1 MNPPEGLI
9 SVVIP
14 VFRDGERALAAAQA
28 MLMQVLPTG
37 FDSEVL
43 VVDDGSGDDTV
54 KILTQYEDQRVQV
67 LQLGCNQGRS
77 AARNAGAQQA
87 RGEMIVFM
95 DCDCIPVHDGF
106 IAAHLLAL
114 QSGFI
119 ASTGHVIGT
128 DNSFWGRYQHAASRR
143 RERQFVQGA
152 PYAGSSQNLAV
163 RRSAFEKI
171 GGFDKR
177 YRHYGFEDRDLL
189 LRLADTGNVAWTAN
203 AVVRHIDTLT
213 LPEVSRKMMNAG
225 GQSARYFAKSHPIAY
240 AKLGYA
246 AIDSRLHPWLRPVGM
261 AMGRLAPPVASFLDS
276 LLERLPFQMART
288 LVKATT
294 AISFLYGTTRD
305 RQPIDRF

>member
-14 VFRDGERALAAAQA
+14 VFRDGARALTAVHA

-95 DCDCIPVHDGF
+95 DCDCVPAHDDF
-106 IAAHLLAL
+106 IAAHLSAL
-114 QSGFI
+114 QSGFV

-128 DNSFWGRYQHAASRR
+128 DNGFWGRYQHAASRR
-143 RERQFVQGA
+143 RERQFTQGA

-163 RRSAFEKI
+163 RRSTFEKI
-171 GGFDKR
+171 GGFDKQ

-189 LRLADTGNVAWTAN
+189 LRLAGTGDVAWAAN
-203 AVVRHIDTLT
+203 AVVRHLDTLT

-225 GQSARYFAKSHPIAY
+225 GQSARYFAKSHPAAY

-246 AIDSRLHPWLRPVGM
+246 AIDARLHPWLRPIGIT
-261 AMGRLAPPVASFLDS
+261 MGRLALPVASFLDS
-276 LLERLPFQMART
+276 LLERLPFPMARV
-288 LVKATT
+288 LVKTT
-294 AISFLYGTTRD
+294 AAISFLYGTTRD
-305 RQPIDRF
+305 RQPTDRF